1 MTNASSRWNKSAASR
16 WSSLGTESF
25 SARYVAKRDAK
36 SAVSPARKVQKPIN
50 LFLPSSVAV
59 SGCAGH
65 LSDGTLYFLL
75 AIMSHP
81 FLVLQGLSILL
92 LFLRNGQGHPS
103 RHGHPLRRTR
113 WRGGRREPATPK
125 GAAADP
131 PLHRLPSLYRKRGA
145 VHQIQRQT
153 GRTTV

>member
-50 LFLPSSVAV
+50 LLLPSSVAF

-65 LSDGTLYFLL
+65 ICDFTLYSIL
-75 AIMSHP
+75 AIISHP
-81 FLVLQGLSILL
+81 LLVLQCLSILL

-103 RHGHPLRRTR
+103 RNGHPLR
-113 WRGGRREPATPK
+113 
-125 GAAADP
+125 
-131 PLHRLPSLYRKRGA
+131 
-145 VHQIQRQT
+145 
-153 GRTTV
+153 

>member
-65 LSDGTLYFLL
+65 LSDGTLYSML
-75 AIMSHP
+75 AIILYS
-81 FLVLQGLSILL
+81 FLVLHVLPVLL
-92 LFLRNGQGHPS
+92 LVLRKGQAHPTRNG
-103 RHGHPLRRTR
+103 PLM
-113 WRGGRREPATPK
+113 
-125 GAAADP
+125 
-131 PLHRLPSLYRKRGA
+131 RLTLSQVR
-145 VHQIQRQT
+145 
-153 GRTTV
+153 

>member
-25 SARYVAKRDAK
+25 SAWYVANSDGK
-36 SAVSPARKVQKPIN
+36 SVALTARKVQNPIN

-65 LSDGTLYFLL
+65 LSDGTLYSML
-75 AIMSHP
+75 AIISHP

-92 LFLRNGQGHPS
+92 LFLRHDQGQPS
-103 RHGHPLRRTR
+103 RNGHPLR
-113 WRGGRREPATPK
+113 
-125 GAAADP
+125 
-131 PLHRLPSLYRKRGA
+131 
-145 VHQIQRQT
+145 
-153 GRTTV
+153 